1 MVGLLFFVN
10 LILHVLFACVLVLLI
25 LLMYTFL
32 QYMKCKV
39 TQAEDEVKHF
49 RGKSK
54 N

>member
-10 LILHVLFACVLVLLI
+10 LILYVLSACVLVLLI
-25 LLMYTFL
+25 LLMHTFL

-39 TQAEDEVKHF
+39 TQAEDEVKHL